1 MAFASSLLF
10 GCRTVKSRRQLIT
23 VKMFD
28 LEKRHVENDELALKI
43 KAEGHRIGNSAMRED
58 GMLLYQVDDVFM
70 FRPDAVDLANG
81 AATLEDIIKRNK
93 GKVFPNAPME

>member
-1 MAFASSLLF
+1 MAFAGSLLF
-10 GCRTVKSRRQLIT
+10 GCGTVKSRRQLIT

-58 GMLLYQVDDVFM
+58 GMRSQYVFH
-70 FRPDAVDLANG
+70 
-81 AATLEDIIKRNK
+81 
-93 GKVFPNAPME
+93 